1 MRDARCEM
9 QADWRK
15 GQTTITTINNYH
27 NFMPLFLTILFL
39 DSAISRIMMRLY
51 RTRAVIW

>member
-1 MRDARCEM
+1 M